1 MPGPRWNEKST
12 NVIIEKLNTWLQ
24 SPDPASFP
32 FDAVLAEYH
41 RVGKHF
47 VDSELLESLA
57 RVRAA
62 MLPFAPTCP
71 DAHVLRRFLDTAL
84 DKRDGRYEYP
94 TYIGLP
100 LLPIPGVDEP
110 WPIDAQAALR
120 RRDQL
125 VLALLADVVG
135 FELDSADGH
144 TDLFPEMPP
153 DARTVAKRCRHV
165 LRVAEPA
172 LERSG
177 MAPTIDD
184 IDPVSAARELRDTV
198 VARLT
203 ARERRVLKLSML
215 PVYVSHDEYLFIR
228 VLQLFETTFASLALA
243 LLDAV
248 HALAD
253 ADADTASD
261 NVALAEET
269 LRESAPLFSLLGTM
283 QIESFR
289 TFRNFTDGASAIQ
302 SRNYKAVESIC
313 RRPDPVRLDSAA
325 YLSTPEVRKRVLAG
339 SATLDDAFASA
350 CAADLLLA
358 GERETLEE
366 TMLEFSA
373 TLQRWRHTHYRLAV
387 RMLGERTGTGS
398 TEGAG
403 YLASVR
409 TIDVFRSVSHARS
422 EVRHA
427 V

>member
-1 MPGPRWNEKST
+1 MILE
-12 NVIIEKLNTWLQ
+12 ELNTWLQ
-24 SPDPASFP
+24 SPDPATFP
-32 FDAVLAEYH
+32 FDAVVGEYH
-41 RVGKHF
+41 RMGKHF
-47 VDSELLESLA
+47 VDDELLESLA

-62 MLPFAPTCP
+62 MLTFAPTCP
-71 DAHVLRRFLDTAL
+71 DASVLRRFLDTAL

-94 TYIGLP
+94 TYIGLS
-100 LLPIPGVDEP
+100 LLPIPGVDDP
-110 WPIDAQAALR
+110 WPIDAQSALR
-120 RRDQL
+120 RRDKL

-144 TDLFPEMPP
+144 TSLLPELPP
-153 DARTVAKRCRHV
+153 DGRTVAKRCRHV

-172 LERSG
+172 LERQG
-177 MAPTIDD
+177 MALTIDD
-184 IDPVSAARELRDTV
+184 IQPVPAARELRATIFD
-198 VARLT
+198 RLT
-203 ARERRVLKLSML
+203 VRERRVLKLSML

-243 LLDAV
+243 LLDAL
-248 HALAD
+248 HALAE
-253 ADADTASD
+253 ADADSAAE

-289 TFRNFTDGASAIQ
+289 TFRNFTEGASAIQ
-302 SRNYKAVESIC
+302 SRNYKTVESIC
-313 RRPDPVRLDSAA
+313 RRPDPDRLDSAA

-339 SATLDDAFASA
+339 NATLDEAFAGA
-350 CAADLLLA
+350 CAADLLLTS
-358 GERETLEE
+358 ERETLEE
-366 TMLEFSA
+366 AMREFSA

-387 RMLGERTGTGS
+387 RMLGERTGTGN

-409 TIDVFRSVSHARS
+409 SIDVFRSISRAGA
-422 EVRHA
+422 EVTRA